1 MASITPITE
10 DQFFIVYNICVPL
23 FTISLISSIVSCVT
37 FGFIRLYYPKLADRV
52 TFRLSF
58 AALFSD
64 IGFSGH
70 YLGLFLWNTPGLL
83 CGYLAWA
90 CVFFTLAS
98 VFFTVCIAMNL
109 HIIFINEYNGRY
121 KFENYY
127 FTFAFSL
134 ALLLSLLPI
143 ADNMYGF
150 DDSESGCWYRD
161 SGQEYNLIWQWATLF
176 GWVHASTLYC
186 AFVIIMVI
194 RKLKNISEKVDF
206 DSSTS
211 GFPTLINKTV
221 ITSIVRR
228 IVWYPMVPLTTQ
240 FLTSSVETHAYI
252 NHVISYPLFLLCFIS
267 TSLQGLLNALVFS
280 QDIAVTRAFQAIKL
294 QWWTSNVNSYE
305 SHYPHRSY
313 NKANTDEF
321 IELKTLNRN
330 KADII
335 INNDI
340 VDDDINDDITNNN
353 NSNIVL
359 QPSFLEW
366 LRYMLLIKLFSPP
379 KSSPQ
384 LSQLISTKNLSP
396 INSPAGNKPNTSSS
410 MFGKNDSKKDITLDN
425 QNGDQVDDLV
435 LPEQPTY
442 LKDSFQDSSSELSSY
457 SLNPPI
463 SSDHLIGSSSSNQT
477 NISNINNTNLINTS
491 NCTVGGDEGLID
503 VMFVNGEQTK
513 KGSEEFTKI
522 FGSDIGISQEI
533 EMVKLKLKI
542 L

>member
-10 DQFFIVYNICVPL
+10 DQFAVVYNICVPL
-23 FTISLISSIVSCVT
+23 FTISLISSIASCVT

-70 YLGLFLWNTPGLL
+70 YLGLFLWSTPGLL

-90 CVFFTLAS
+90 SVFFTLAS

-109 HIIFINEYNGRY
+109 HIIFINEYRGRY
-121 KFENYY
+121 KFEKYY

-143 ADNMYGF
+143 NDNMYGF
-150 DDSESGCWYRD
+150 DDTESGCWYRD
-161 SGQEYNLIWQWATLF
+161 SGQEYNIIWQWATLF
-176 GWVHASTLYC
+176 GWVHASILYC
-186 AFVIIMVI
+186 AIVIIMVI
-194 RKLKNISEKVDF
+194 QKLKNLSEKVDEF

-221 ITSIVRR
+221 ISSIVRR
-228 IVWYPMVPLTTQ
+228 IVWYPMVPLASQ
-240 FLTSSVETHAYI
+240 FFSSSVETHAYFD
-252 NHVISYPLFLLCFIS
+252 HAISYPLFILCFVG

-280 QDIAVTRAFQAIKL
+280 QDIAVIRAFQAIKL

-305 SHYPHRSY
+305 SQYPHRSY
-313 NKANTDEF
+313 NKAITDEFSISENF

-340 VDDDINDDITNNN
+340 VDDDINDDINR
-353 NSNIVL
+353 NIVL
-359 QPSFLEW
+359 EPSFLEW

-384 LSQLISTKNLSP
+384 LSQLISTKCLSP
-396 INSPAGNKPNTSSS
+396 INSSAGNKPNTSSS
-410 MFGKNDSKKDITLDN
+410 MFGKNDSKQDITLDN

-435 LPEQPTY
+435 LPEQPIH
-442 LKDSFQDSSSELSSY
+442 LKDSVKDSSSELSSY
-457 SLNPPI
+457 CLNPPI
-463 SSDHLIGSSSSNQT
+463 SSDHLIGSSSSNQA
-477 NISNINNTNLINTS
+477 NISIINNTNLINTS

-503 VMFVNGEQTK
+503 VIFANGEQTK

-522 FGSDIGISQEI
+522 F
-533 EMVKLKLKI
+533 
-542 L
+542 

>member
-1 MASITPITE
+1 
-10 DQFFIVYNICVPL
+10 
-23 FTISLISSIVSCVT
+23 
-37 FGFIRLYYPKLADRV
+37 
-52 TFRLSF
+52 
-58 AALFSD
+58 
-64 IGFSGH
+64 FSGH

-83 CGYLAWA
+83 CGYL
-90 CVFFTLAS
+90 
-98 VFFTVCIAMNL
+98 NL
-109 HIIFINEYNGRY
+109 HIIFINEYKGRY

-176 GWVHASTLYC
+176 VWVHASTLYC

-240 FLTSSVETHAYI
+240 FFTSSVETHAYI

-321 IELKTLNRN
+321 IELKTLN
-330 KADII
+330 
-335 INNDI
+335 
-340 VDDDINDDITNNN
+340 
-353 NSNIVL
+353 
-359 QPSFLEW
+359 QW

-435 LPEQPTY
+435 LPEQPIY

-463 SSDHLIGSSSSNQT
+463 SSDHLIGSSSSNQA

-491 NCTVGGDEGLID
+491 NCTVGGDEGLVD

-533 EMVKLKLKI
+533 EM
-542 L
+542 

>member
-1 MASITPITE
+1 M
-10 DQFFIVYNICVPL
+10 
-23 FTISLISSIVSCVT
+23 T

-64 IGFSGH
+64 IGYSGH
-70 YLGLFLWNTPGLL
+70 YLGIFLWNTPGIL
-83 CGYLAWA
+83 CVYLAWA
-90 CVFFTLAS
+90 AVFFTLAS

-109 HIIFINEYNGRY
+109 HIIFINEYKGHYN
-121 KFENYY
+121 FEKYY
-127 FTFAFSL
+127 FIFAFSL

-150 DDSESGCWYRD
+150 DATESGCWYRG
-161 SGQEYNLIWQWATLF
+161 SGQEYNIIWQWATLY
-176 GWVHASTLYC
+176 GWVDVSILYC
-186 AFVIIMVI
+186 AIVIIMVI
-194 RKLKNISEKVDF
+194 RKLKNISEKVD
-206 DSSTS
+206 DLNYSTS

-221 ITSIVRR
+221 ISSIVRR
-228 IVWYPMVPLTTQ
+228 IVWYPVVPLAAQ
-240 FLTSSVETHAYI
+240 IFGSSLETHAYI
-252 NHVISYPLFLLCFIS
+252 NRTISYPLFILCFVG

-294 QWWTSNVNSYE
+294 QWWISNVNSYE
-305 SHYPHRSY
+305 FHYPHRSY
-313 NKANTDEF
+313 NKAITDEF
-321 IELKTLNRN
+321 GISENLIELKTLNRN

-340 VDDDINDDITNNN
+340 VDDNINDNNN
-353 NSNIVL
+353 NSNIVF

-379 KSSPQ
+379 KNSPL
-384 LSQLISTKNLSP
+384 LSQLISSKYLSP
-396 INSPAGNKPNTSSS
+396 INSSAGNKPNTS
-410 MFGKNDSKKDITLDN
+410 MYGKNDSKQDIITIDN
-425 QNGDQVDDLV
+425 QNGDQFDDLI
-435 LPEQPTY
+435 LPEQPIH
-442 LKDSFQDSSSELSSY
+442 LKDSFKDSPSELSSY
-457 SLNPPI
+457 YLNPPI
-463 SSDHLIGSSSSNQT
+463 SSDLLIGSSSSNQA

-503 VMFVNGEQTK
+503 VIFDNSEQTK
-513 KGSEEFTKI
+513 KRSEEFTKI
-522 FGSDIGISQEI
+522 FGSDIDISQEI